1 MFGIWVAVNPT
12 TSKAGLSR
20 KQRLKLWKSRP
31 AAPMIT
37 TRRAPIQL
45 LPGKKQRSN
54 RKFRPLLR
62 IPYVEGRSR
71 ELPHYNRGVW
81 IVKVRVTGR
90 PECAPLLRGCADG
103 ARRLRRTLRLR
114 HGDGM
119 PSGRQDRRRLRQ
131 DGRTPVAGAPPPGAR
146 VLPDQDGA
154 QRHGGDVQAPEH
166 APAGGGVGRDRGSD
180 LDRLPSPGLP
190 AGAAEGN

>member
-37 TRRAPIQL
+37 TRRAPIWP

-62 IPYVEGRSR
+62 IPYDEGRSR
-71 ELPHYNRGVW
+71 EPRHYNRGVSF
-81 IVKVRVTGR
+81 VKVRRTPTGR
-90 PECAPLLRGCADG
+90 RVRPFYEVAPK
-103 ARRLRRTLRLR
+103 ARAAPAE
-114 HGDGM
+114 
-119 PSGRQDRRRLRQ
+119 PSASDTG
-131 DGRTPVAGAPPPGAR
+131 TACPPG
-146 VLPDQDGA
+146 GKT
-154 QRHGGDVQAPEH
+154 
-166 APAGGGVGRDRGSD
+166 GGVSVRIGVR
-180 LDRLPSPGLP
+180 PSPALHRPVRASFRIRMARNGMEGTSRFRNTP
-190 AGAAEGN
+190 QRAEASGGTV